1 MKQLVYLLKITI
13 YSVIAIFSVVTFCML
28 YVGASFVDIKVLCSI
43 AMIIGITWWV
53 ACNIQQELTDEI
65 KDLKK
70 EIKELKEKE
79 NDENAY

>member
-1 MKQLVYLLKITI
+1 MKDFIVDYILLAIL
-13 YSVIAIFSVVTFCML
+13 SVFAFFML
-28 YVGASFVDIKVLCSI
+28 YVGISFIGIKVLCSI
-43 AMIIGITWWV
+43 AMIIGISWWLI
-53 ACNIQQELTDEI
+53 CNNQRELMDEI

>member
-1 MKQLVYLLKITI
+1 MKDFIVDYIM
-13 YSVIAIFSVVTFCML
+13 IAIFSVVAFCML

-43 AMIIGITWWV
+43 AMIIGITWWL

-70 EIKELKEKE
+70 EIKELKDKK
-79 NDENAY
+79 